1 MLTAIFIMAAVTAVS
16 NICTMFMVA
25 ALVGNGNKDD
35 NKK

>member
-1 MLTAIFIMAAVTAVS
+1 MLTAIFIMATLTAVS

-25 ALVGNGNKDD
+25 ALVGNKDD

>member
-1 MLTAIFIMAAVTAVS
+1 MLTAIFIMATVTAVS

-25 ALVGNGNKDD
+25 ALVGRDD